1 MTELF
6 EVLGNP
12 VRIRI
17 IWILNHEICAG
28 ELAERLDMTQSARGC
43 QVIATKKM
51 RLLAI
56 KMAKNCMFL
65 YNIQLS

>member
-43 QVIATKKM
+43 QVIAM
-51 RLLAI
+51 L
-56 KMAKNCMFL
+56 NG
-65 YNIQLS
+65 